1 MKPKRGS
8 AKSKTTT
15 SDNSLT
21 LTQMVDTDKGKEEIE
36 GADTD
41 KVCGSCQYIFHF
53 TDNAIKNYV
62 I

>member
-15 SDNSLT
+15 SDNSMT
-21 LTQMVDTDKGKEEIE
+21 LTQMVDIDKGKEET
-36 GADTD
+36 ADNE
-41 KVCGSCQYIFHF
+41 KVCGLCQYIFYF
-53 TDNAIKNYV
+53 TDKAIKNYQYV